1 MLSVEQIEDIKAQA
15 FAGVPTELEGVCK
28 IYPLTMREILK
39 IGYSQY
45 MGRLGL
51 LLLSE
56 TQIQDIVKEK
66 TKQEISIEQINTFRY
81 LISSAQQND
90 SFLLDL
96 QLVLS
101 TFIKEEVL
109 ILPSINSIV
118 VGSPED
124 KRLLTPDNFPMF
136 QDILRVQNK
145 MKIKPAP
152 PANETAIE
160 RKRRLNA
167 EKVAEIK
174 QKQAR
179 QSSNGEKSSLV
190 DLLEVASVF
199 GIDWKNESLYA
210 FYSLIK
216 RHQAKE
222 KWDEDIQMLCAG
234 ADSSKMNTVYW
245 GENLDKE

>member
-124 KRLLTPDNFPMF
+124 KRLLTSDNFPMF

-145 MKIKPAP
+145 IKIKPAP

-179 QSSNGEKSSLV
+179 QSSNGEESSLV

>member
-124 KRLLTPDNFPMF
+124 KRLLTTDNFPMF

-145 MKIKPAP
+145 IKIKPAP

-179 QSSNGEKSSLV
+179 QSSNGEESSLV